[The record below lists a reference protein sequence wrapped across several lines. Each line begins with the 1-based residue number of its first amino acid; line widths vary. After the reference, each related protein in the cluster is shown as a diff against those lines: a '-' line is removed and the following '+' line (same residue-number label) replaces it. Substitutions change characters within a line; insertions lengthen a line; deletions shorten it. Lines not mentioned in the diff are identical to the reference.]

1 MNSKTLRA
9 NLLLLLAAFIWGV
22 AFVAQKSGLDH
33 VPTFSFNAIRFMMGG
48 LVLLPLALF
57 RRRGTAPA
65 SPVGSRRRLWLG
77 GILCGFFLFMAAAA
91 QQMGMIWTT
100 AGKAGFLTALYVV
113 IVPLLSSLAG
123 RPVRAILWFCIAL
136 AVAGLYLLCLDST
149 FTVNRGDALEL
160 LCALAFAL
168 HILLV
173 DRVSPGVD
181 GIRLSCLQFCVC
193 GLLSAATAIPLGER
207 PAPADIAAAWL
218 PLLYTGVLSC
228 GVAYTLQVIAQKN
241 TSPTVASLIM
251 CLESLFAF
259 LAGFLILRDPV
270 TLREW
275 SGAAL
280 LLAALL
286 LAQLRQTAT
295 SGEHASSPFVASYTH
310 ATPSTTSDAPAPPPR
325 KPQR

>member
-1 MNSKTLRA
+1 MDSKTLRA

-22 AFVAQKSGLDH
+22 AFVAQKSGLGH
-33 VPTFSFNAIRFMMGG
+33 VPTFSFNAIRFMVGG
-48 LVLLPLALF
+48 LVLLPLAL
-57 RRRGTAPA
+57 RRGGG
-65 SPVGSRRRLWLG
+65 GSAGAAAGGRRLWLG
-77 GILCGFFLFMAAAA
+77 GTLCGALLFLAAAA

-113 IVPLLSSLAG
+113 IVPLLCSLAG
-123 RPVRAILWFCIAL
+123 RPVRAILWLCIAL
-136 AVAGLYLLCLDST
+136 AVAGLYLLCLDGT
-149 FTVNRGDALEL
+149 LAVNRGDLLEL
-160 LCALAFAL
+160 LCALCFAF

-181 GIRLSCLQFCVC
+181 GIRLSCLQFWVC
-193 GLLSAATAIPLGER
+193 GLLSAAAAIPLGER
-207 PAPADIAAAWL
+207 PGMDGIAAAWL

-228 GVAYTLQVIAQKN
+228 GVAYTLQVVAQKN

-259 LAGFLILRDPV
+259 LAGFFILGEAV

-286 LAQLRQTAT
+286 LAQL
-295 SGEHASSPFVASYTH
+295 P
-310 ATPSTTSDAPAPPPR
+310 PPAPR
-325 KPQR
+325 AQR